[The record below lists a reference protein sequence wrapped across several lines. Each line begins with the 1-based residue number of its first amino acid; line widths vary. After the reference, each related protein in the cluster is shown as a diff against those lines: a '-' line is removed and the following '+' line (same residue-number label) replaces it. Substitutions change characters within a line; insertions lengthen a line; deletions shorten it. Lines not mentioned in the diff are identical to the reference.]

1 MAQSGNLR
9 VQKLLS
15 HFSEEKQQ
23 DSGTFG
29 GVATVPPDAIFF
41 TKQKYKEDTDKRKV
55 NLGIGAYRDDD
66 GKPMVLKIVRKVEK
80 ELAADMSLNKEYLPI
95 SGDAEYVR
103 LSQQLMLGENCQR
116 IAKGSVAGAQTISGT
131 GSLRVLF
138 NFIKN
143 TIAVGN
149 DKFKVF
155 LSNPT
160 WGNHKKVINKAGLSY
175 EFHTYWDPKGRCL
188 DLKGMLSD
196 LKEKSNPGDVIL
208 LHGCAHN
215 PTGVDPTKEQW
226 AVIAD
231 TISELKLVP
240 FFDCAYQGFATGN
253 LDADAHAVRL
263 FESRGFEFLL
273 AQSYAKNLGLYGE
286 RAGCASVICKS
297 PQVAKAVMSQLCA
310 VIRPMYSNP
319 PAHGARIVKKVLG
332 NANNFA
338 AWKVEMSGMSKRIA
352 DMRAALRNKVEA
364 LKTPGTWNHITDQ
377 IGMFTFTGLNPKQ
390 VEVMIAKHHIYM
402 LSNGRISMAGV
413 ASGNVEYIATAI
425 NDVVVNVK

>member
-15 HFSEEKQQ
+15 QFSEEKQE
-23 DSGTFG
+23 SGTFG
-29 GVATVPPDAIFF
+29 GVETIPPDAIFF
-41 TKQKYKEDTDKRKV
+41 TKQRYKEDPDKRKV
-55 NLGIGAYRDDD
+55 NLGIGAYRDDN

-80 ELAADMSLNKEYLPI
+80 ELAEDMSLNKEYLPI
-95 SGDAEYVR
+95 SGDAEMVK
-103 LSQQLMLGENCQR
+103 LSQQLMLGANCER
-116 IAKGSVAGAQTISGT
+116 IANGSVAGVQALSGT
-131 GSLRVLF
+131 GSLRVLMH
-138 NFIKN
+138 FIRN
-143 TIAVGN
+143 TIANGN

-160 WGNHKKVINKAGLSY
+160 WGNHKKVIAKSGLNY

-188 DLKGMLSD
+188 DLKGMLND
-196 LKEKSNPGDVIL
+196 LKEKSSPGDVVL

-215 PTGVDPTKEQW
+215 PTGVDPTKDQW
-226 AVIAD
+226 NVIAD
-231 TISELKLVP
+231 TMTQLKLVP
-240 FFDCAYQGFATGN
+240 FFDCAYQGFATGD
-253 LDADAHAVRL
+253 LDADAYAVRL

-273 AQSYAKNLGLYGE
+273 AQSFAKNLGLYGE

-297 PQVAKAVMSQLCA
+297 PQAAKACMSQLCG

-332 NANNFA
+332 DPDNFK
-338 AWKVEMSGMSKRIA
+338 AWKVEMGAMSKRIS
-352 DMRAALRNKVEA
+352 DMRAALRKKVEE
-364 LKTPGTWNHITDQ
+364 LKTPGNWNHITDQ
-377 IGMFTFTGLNPKQ
+377 IGMFTFTGLTPQQ
-390 VEVMIAKHHIYM
+390 VDVMIEKHHIYL

-425 NDVVVNVK
+425 NDVVNNVK